1 MHGLRASPWKPHGQG
16 CVAFLPVGASIR
28 LKGEKPKSYSES
40 PTSLGE
46 HLLRER
52 LIRGLHQDEAA
63 KIIGVSTATYLS
75 WEKGQRQPAARHWP
89 AVIHFLGYDPYPTPQ
104 TLGELMAALRRS
116 VGWSFKE
123 AAQSTGVDEG
133 TWRKIELGLQSP
145 MSRVSSI
152 LLSLLCG
159 AQ

>member
-1 MHGLRASPWKPHGQG
+1 M
-16 CVAFLPVGASIR
+16 
-28 LKGEKPKSYSES
+28 
-40 PTSLGE
+40 TLGG
-46 HLLRER
+46 HLFRQR
-52 LIRGLHQDEAA
+52 TIRGLHQEEAA
-63 KIIGVSTATYLS
+63 KLIGVCGATYLN
-75 WEKGQRQPAARHWP
+75 WEKDQRKPVPHHWP
-89 AVIHFLGYDPYPTPQ
+89 AVIHFLGYDPYPTSQ
-104 TLGELMAALRRS
+104 ALGERMAALRRS

-123 AAQSTGVDEG
+123 AAQSTGIDEG